1 MNKVLHSD
9 LVQLHH
15 VIVSTSLT
23 IVSFKRGACPS
34 TVYYNC
40 KVSLQP

>member
-1 MNKVLHSD
+1 MNKVLHSN

-23 IVSFKRGACPS
+23 IVSFKRG
-34 TVYYNC
+34 V
-40 KVSLQP
+40 L